1 MLFRSPASEP
11 RPDSR
16 TKVAALKFLNT
27 KLLDANRYL
36 QKTRGR
42 VPSRRLSRVE
52 YEHTL
57 HDLLGISGQIAKLLP
72 PENKSG
78 SFDVVAAKQDMSN
91 VHVKGFL
98 KAADAALD
106 EAIQLGPEPKIMHE
120 LDYVK
125 SRYMKMWFERSV
137 RRGGGTVFPDQDD
150 LIMFRG
156 ENYNLRSDAN
166 GLRFPDR
173 KSVV

>member
-1 MLFRSPASEP
+1 MTLLLSLLSSSQVAAEAPSALTTLIQNSCIDCHNENTETRLDFTDLDKDFKDANTFRAWVKIVDRIQKKEMPPASEP
-11 RPDSR
+11 RPDSQ
-16 TKVAALKFLNT
+16 TEAAALTFLNT

-57 HDLLGISGQIAKLLP
+57 HDLLGIGGQIAKLLP

-91 VHVKGFL
+91 VFFTFSSKC
-98 KAADAALD
+98 
-106 EAIQLGPEPKIMHE
+106 
-120 LDYVK
+120 
-125 SRYMKMWFERSV
+125 
-137 RRGGGTVFPDQDD
+137 
-150 LIMFRG
+150 
-156 ENYNLRSDAN
+156 
-166 GLRFPDR
+166 
-173 KSVV
+173 